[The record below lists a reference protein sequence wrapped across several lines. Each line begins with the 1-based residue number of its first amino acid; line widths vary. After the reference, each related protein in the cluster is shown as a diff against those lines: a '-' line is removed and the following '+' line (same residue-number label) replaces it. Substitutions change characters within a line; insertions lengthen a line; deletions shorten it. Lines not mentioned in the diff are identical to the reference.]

1 MRILLTNDD
10 GILAPG
16 IAALHRVVRDLGDV
30 QVVAPDSAKSAAGH
44 GITIRDP
51 LRVRA
56 VSVGRGADSFEG
68 LSVSGSP
75 ADCVR
80 LAISN
85 LLDKMPDLVLS
96 GMNAGGNVGNHVFYS
111 GTVAAAAEAAMF
123 NLPAVAMSASAL
135 VEPIEFDRAAQLCRA
150 VLDRLLGLRL
160 QGRDLINVNIPPLG
174 KGDPAGIRV
183 VRQSNTETRDVYTR
197 TQQTE
202 EYTEYRISDYAFA
215 PEQGDSDVVLLEQ
228 GYITITPLHV
238 DMTLHDEMPRLE
250 TVDFSGIV
258 D

>member
-10 GILAPG
+10 GIAAPG
-16 IAALHRVVRDLGDV
+16 IRALYRNVRDLGQIEVIAPATV
-30 QVVAPDSAKSAAGH
+30 QSAAGH

-51 LRVRA
+51 LRVRR
-56 VSVGRGADSFEG
+56 VKVGDGEYTGR
-68 LSVSGSP
+68 SVSGSP

-123 NLPAVAMSASAL
+123 NLPAIAFSASAL
-135 VEPIEFDRAAQLCRA
+135 VEPIDFGRSAELCRA
-150 VLDRLLGLRL
+150 VLDRLLAL
-160 QGRDLINVNIPPLG
+160 QLKGRDLINVNIPPLNR
-174 KGDPAGIRV
+174 GDPIGIRV
-183 VRQSNTETRDVYTR
+183 VRQSNTETRDVYRLTE
-197 TQQTE
+197 QTDDYD
-202 EYTEYRISDYAFA
+202 EYQISDYAFA
-215 PEQGDSDVVLLEQ
+215 PEQGDSDVVLIEQ
-228 GYITITPLHV
+228 RYITITPLHV
-238 DMTLHDEMPRLE
+238 DMTLHDEMPRLR
-250 TVDFSGIV
+250 TVDFGGIV